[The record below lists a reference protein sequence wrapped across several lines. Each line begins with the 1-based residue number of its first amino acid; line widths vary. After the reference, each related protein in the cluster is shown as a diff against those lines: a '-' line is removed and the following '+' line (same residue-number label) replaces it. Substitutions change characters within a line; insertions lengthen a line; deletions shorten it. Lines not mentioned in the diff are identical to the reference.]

1 MKQFVLLLK
10 FFLLSIFS
18 LICAITL
25 ILSSFYLY
33 LNPDLPPVTT
43 LRDTKLQTPL
53 KVFTQ
58 DDRLI
63 TEFGEKRR
71 IPLPFSQVPNTLR
84 QAILAA
90 EDDRFYS
97 HQGVSLKALGRATF
111 DLISTGH
118 IQSGGSTITMQV
130 AKNFFLSSDRT
141 FIRKFNEIILALQI
155 EDELSKQEILELYI
169 NKIYL
174 GHRAYGFGAAAQ
186 VYYGKPLAELELP
199 EFAMLA
205 GLPKSPSKSN
215 PITNPDRAL
224 SRRNWILDR
233 MLKLSQITQEQHDI
247 AIAQPVVAG
256 FHALK
261 FDIEASYIAEMVR
274 VEMLKRFGKKAYT
287 EGYSVYTT
295 LNSSHQGF
303 ANKAVR
309 KGLIDYDQ
317 RHGYRGAVDRLN
329 ISKLDLSQPEDI
341 KVITRKLKNFP
352 VSGKFQ
358 TALISSLNTDQAK
371 AILRN
376 GSEIILNTESISWAR
391 PFINVNALGPVPKTP
406 ADVFKIGDIVYV
418 EPSESSIAT
427 EVISHNDTEFAV
439 DSDAM
444 TIGPESEPGSEPES
458 TFTWSLTQIPKAQG
472 ALISLDPNNGAMLA
486 LVGGFDYSL
495 SNFNRILQA
504 QRQAGSNF
512 KPFIYSAALENGF
525 TAASIIN
532 DAPVVFEDSK
542 LEATWR
548 PENSSGKFF
557 GPTRLRRALYK
568 SRNLVSIRLL
578 RSLGINKAINYVEL
592 FGFDTSKLPKDL
604 SLALGSAAITPLEIA
619 TGYAVL
625 ANGGYKIEP
634 YFIDRIVD
642 NKGNTVFQANPAIVC
657 RPPCV
662 KQLPPAEEPENKN
675 EALESESLADISV
688 VKKDSL
694 TDSSFEEPLLDDT
707 EILLS
712 EEQEQ
717 EQEQE
722 QEKIIPVIYAPLV
735 MDPRVNY
742 IINSILRDVITR
754 GTGRKALQLG
764 RSDIGGKTGTT
775 NNQLDAWFSGFN
787 AALATSTW
795 VGFDN
800 PQTLGGREYGAK
812 AALPI
817 WLDYMTAAMAGS
829 KLNVLP
835 RPDGLITMRINSET
849 GEAALPGQENV
860 IFETF
865 REEFAPKKQ
874 TRNNISIQ
882 NDELNPEELF

>member
-1 MKQFVLLLK
+1 MKQFVLLLE
-10 FFLLSIFS
+10 FCLLTIIS

-33 LNPDLPPVTT
+33 LNPDLPPVST

-53 KVFTQ
+53 KVFSQ
-58 DDRLI
+58 DGKLI

-71 IPLPFSQVPNTLR
+71 IPLPFAQVPNTLR

-155 EDELSKQEILELYI
+155 EDVLSKQEILELYI

-186 VYYGKPLAELELP
+186 VYYGKPLTELELP

-205 GLPKSPSKSN
+205 GLPKSPSRSN
-215 PITNPDRAL
+215 PVTNPERAL

-233 MLKLSQITQEQHDI
+233 MLKLSSITQEQHDL
-247 AIAQPVVAG
+247 AIATPVVAG
-256 FHALK
+256 FHTIK

-274 VEMLKRFGKKAYT
+274 LEMLKRFGKNAYT
-287 EGYSVYTT
+287 DGYTVYTT
-295 LNSSHQGF
+295 LDSSYQAS

-317 RHGYRGAVDRLN
+317 RHGYRGPVSRLD
-329 ISKLDLSQPEDI
+329 ISKLNLSSPEDI
-341 KVITRKLKNFP
+341 KTITSKLKRFPETGNF
-352 VSGKFQ
+352 Q
-358 TALISSLNTDQAK
+358 AALISSFNSDQAI
-371 AILRN
+371 AILKDE
-376 GSEIILNTESISWAR
+376 SEITLDADGITWAR
-391 PFINVNALGPVPKTP
+391 PFISVNSLGPPPKNPT
-406 ADVFKIGDIVYV
+406 DVFKVGDIVYV
-418 EPSESSIAT
+418 ASVESPTTKEKPSKNESEST
-427 EVISHNDTEFAV
+427 NDL
-439 DSDAM
+439 DMSDAPQ
-444 TIGPESEPGSEPES
+444 IEPEPIL
-458 TFTWSLTQIPKAQG
+458 TWSLTQIPKAQG

-578 RSLGINKAINYVEL
+578 RSLGIKKAINYVEP

-642 NKGNTVFQANPAIVC
+642 NKGSTVFQANPAIVC

-662 KQLPPAEEPENKN
+662 KQLPLAEEPENKN
-675 EALESESLADISV
+675 EALESESLAEINV
-688 VKKDSL
+688 AKEDSL
-694 TDSSFEEPLLDDT
+694 TGSSLEESLLDDT

-712 EEQEQ
+712 EELEQ
-717 EQEQE
+717 NPEQE
-722 QEKIIPVIYAPLV
+722 QEKITPVIYAPPV

-742 IINSILRDVITR
+742 IINSILRDVITK

-787 AALATSTW
+787 TTLVTTAW

-800 PQTLGGREYGAK
+800 PQTLGAREYGAK

-829 KLNVLP
+829 KLDFLP

-849 GEAALPGQENV
+849 GEAALPGQNNTM
-860 IFETF
+860 FETF
-865 REEFAPKKQ
+865 REEYAPKKQ
-874 TRNNISIQ
+874 VQKNISIQ
-882 NDELNPEELF
+882 NDELIPEELF

>member
-1 MKQFVLLLK
+1 MKQFVLLLEIC
-10 FFLLSIFS
+10 LLTIIS
-18 LICAITL
+18 LVCAITL

-33 LNPDLPPVTT
+33 LNPDLPSVSS

-53 KVFTQ
+53 KVFSQ
-58 DDRLI
+58 DGKLV

-71 IPLPFSQVPNTLR
+71 IPLPLAQVPNTLR

-155 EDELSKQEILELYI
+155 ENELSKQEILELYI

-186 VYYGKPLAELELP
+186 VYYGKPLTELGLSEL
-199 EFAMLA
+199 AMLA
-205 GLPKSPSKSN
+205 SLPKSPSRSN
-215 PITNPDRAL
+215 PITNPERAL

-233 MLKLSQITQEQHDI
+233 MLKLSLITQEEHEL
-247 AIAQPVVAG
+247 ALATPVVAD

-261 FDIEASYIAEMVR
+261 FDVEASYIAEMVR
-274 VEMLKRFGKKAYT
+274 LEMLKRFGKNAYT

-295 LNSSHQGF
+295 INSSHQEF

-317 RHGYRGAVDRLN
+317 RHGYRGP
-329 ISKLDLSQPEDI
+329 ISRMDTSNLDFSRPEDI
-341 KVITRKLKNFP
+341 QTITTKLKQFP
-352 VSGKFQ
+352 ESGNFQ
-358 TALISSLNTDQAK
+358 TALISSFNKAQAK
-371 AILRN
+371 AILKDE
-376 GSEIILNTESISWAR
+376 SEITLDVGSLAWAR
-391 PFINVNALGPVPKTP
+391 PFKGVNSLGPTPKKP
-406 ADVFKIGDIVYV
+406 ADVFKVGDIVYV
-418 EPSESSIAT
+418 ASVEST
-427 EVISHNDTEFAV
+427 TTKEKPGNDENEFAD
-439 DSDAM
+439 DSDAPQ
-444 TIGPESEPGSEPES
+444 IEPES
-458 TFTWSLTQIPKAQG
+458 TLTWSLAQIPKAQG

-486 LVGGFDYSL
+486 LVGGFDFSL

-592 FGFDTSKLPKDL
+592 FGFDTSQLPKDL
-604 SLALGSAAITPLEIA
+604 SLALGSAAISPLEIA

-642 NKGNTVFQANPAIVC
+642 SKGSTVFLANPAIVC

-662 KQLPPAEEPENKN
+662 KQLPLSAKPESQI
-675 EALESESLADISV
+675 EAIENESLEDTNV
-688 VKKDSL
+688 VKEDFL
-694 TDSSFEEPLLDDT
+694 TDNSLEET
-707 EILLS
+707 LS
-712 EEQEQ
+712 EDLKQNQEQ

-735 MDPRVNY
+735 MDQRVNY

-787 AALATSTW
+787 AAMVTTTW

-817 WLDYMTAAMAGS
+817 WLDYMAAAMAGS

-835 RPDGLITMRINSET
+835 RPDGLITMRIDSET
-849 GEAALPGQENV
+849 GEAALPGQSNAM
-860 IFETF
+860 FETF

-874 TRNNISIQ
+874 IQKNNNIQYEGLI
-882 NDELNPEELF
+882 PEELF